1 MLVSRVRGVVPSCV
15 DWLVQQVAA
24 NAETAYARANPPKP
38 KRIQKMNSERV
49 TDSTT
54 TMTAAGGAATP
65 DHHRAPPNR
74 SRSVPGDEMDL
85 EMGDNDGDDEDDDDE
100 IPDDAYPG
108 NAHRAHVFSPT
119 AASSSSTVSADLRQ
133 ASARA
138 EALGTTGREGK
149 GLYLVLHADD
159 IHSTQQLLDAL
170 RDFLGTSNYYTDTL
184 LSKLVR
190 SLRQYGQLVVWG
202 TMELI
207 QECGAT
213 QVHLWM
219 DGDKVAAG
227 RIGAVIL
234 ERASRLTRHGMF
246 CSILTRDELLLE
258 QRAVAVLQWVSA
270 VARSCDPLC
279 LTVAECILP
288 NRHLVPLLRADFKM
302 SARVTKAWY
311 SLLLTLLA
319 VPTFKSHLAAAY
331 CDTYRAVT
339 AKYARGMGVLERS
352 GYTLSVQ
359 FLNRVN
365 YVIDLVQGR
374 DLLGKL
380 GKSLVET
387 LMVAGTT
394 QSTALYGRLN
404 PNHFVLTHRRYSP
417 CVSDLKCVLNVQG
430 MPRVIAC
437 SGGTFLG
444 DWIASLSLA
453 QFMDPQTWRH
463 WTQGHVETESR
474 GWVGAFNASISLGS
488 LFERLLGW
496 ADKETSPIAEGPLSR
511 DLMSCV
517 ELTFHILTNGIDQ
530 WQRSERLS
538 YEPTAYESLDWSA
551 FHKNSPASLPFSSVA
566 AKHGSA
572 LAMRQLPVSQVSP
585 FSFHL
590 PLHRFV
596 AGCLRELC
604 LREQSEA
611 GGIADLLQRLQTQ
624 LPPRQQDELF
634 QGLMEFP
641 ALVLTRA
648 AQVRAGLWRR
658 NGPGLNDQVLNYAE
672 PPFCRNMRDADML
685 MTQFAT
691 IGRVQH
697 QSSVSRSTSDIGIS
711 FFVNL
716 MLHRLG
722 VFEFVGLAKAPESD
736 VARYSSEVS
745 AGLYPPERG
754 AHKEGDGPFLPWTYS
769 PARESASLMVLL
781 EEFLH
786 FMIMFVSELP
796 PVSPRDNDE
805 QTKQAKFRL
814 LREVIHRLASGPKTH
829 SELSEVHHV
838 LSYWDN
844 VLLSEEGKLVNPD
857 DATGAALGTV
867 LEDIADR
874 KVSRGKME
882 PDKWEMRRSAWDMYD
897 PAFFHISL
905 RSHQTAADGRPR
917 PPESPTASFGWE
929 ARPYA
934 PVPIAA
940 HPFFERLRRD
950 VTADVTTLAVAYRVL
965 HLHCR
970 KNLQKNLAGLRGGS
984 PYESAEKSETA
995 LARTIHLLTIGV
1007 YAWKDAGAD
1016 DAQWRTRGGGSVG
1029 SIFFDKSETDAPPT
1043 AASWVKEF
1051 LLAEPHTLLD
1061 CDWYEGEEKALV
1073 LLERLAMS
1081 GGTPGG
1087 FIAQDSAVRSGAAW
1101 LCEFAFNCC
1110 PEARSVL
1117 SPVKKAAPDSNAA
1130 SKTESEAEKRKK
1142 MAKQKMEQAMARMKE
1157 QAAKFAIANDV
1168 DLGSEEES
1176 TQNTSQDFSAPST
1189 PVDHSKPSRKTSF
1202 GSTHSSAS
1210 SFAMGD
1216 IETGN
1221 PPSFIGLPDSSED
1234 FVNAPP
1240 RLLQTRPRCIICN
1253 DEDSSDTR
1261 TFEKSDNNDGE
1272 SQRKKSRRRAENA
1285 LGFVGYAQASTVL
1298 KGGGGPPLDFD
1309 APMSPVREFV
1319 GTHVAL
1325 CGHAVHSECCES
1337 YLSTVSHRE
1346 DRQIGKR
1353 DEFRCPL
1360 CQRLSNCCK

>member
-1 MLVSRVRGVVPSCV
+1 MELDDESDDV
-15 DWLVQQVAA
+15 DI
-24 NAETAYARANPPKP
+24 E
-38 KRIQKMNSERV
+38 I
-49 TDSTT
+49 
-54 TMTAAGGAATP
+54 G
-65 DHHRAPPNR
+65 
-74 SRSVPGDEMDL
+74 
-85 EMGDNDGDDEDDDDE
+85 GDDHVHGDFDYDDE
-100 IPDDAYPG
+100 IPLDAYPSSPR
-108 NAHRAHVFSPT
+108 HRAHVFSPT
-119 AASSSSTVSADLRQ
+119 AASTSTDPEHE
-133 ASARA
+133 RA
-138 EALGTTGREGK
+138 AAAAEELAATGRAGH
-149 GLYLVLHADD
+149 GLFLVLHADD

-170 RDFLGTSNYYTDTL
+170 REFLGTSNYYTDTL

-190 SLRQYGQLVVWG
+190 ALRQFGQLVVWG
-202 TMELI
+202 TMELV

-219 DGDKVAAG
+219 DGDKVASQ

-234 ERASRLTRHGMF
+234 ERTGRLTRHGMF

-258 QRAVAVLQWVSA
+258 QRAVAVLQWLSA
-270 VARSCDPLC
+270 LARSCDPLC

-288 NRHLVPLLRADFKM
+288 NRHLVPLLRADFKI

-380 GKSLVET
+380 GKSLLET
-387 LMVAGTT
+387 LMVA
-394 QSTALYGRLN
+394 STSHTLNGRLD

-417 CVSDLKCVLNVQG
+417 CVSDLKCVLNVHG
-430 MPRVIAC
+430 MPRLIAC
-437 SGGTFLG
+437 RGGTFLG
-444 DWIASLSLA
+444 DWIAALSLA
-453 QFMDPQTWRH
+453 QLMDAQVWRH

-496 ADKETSPIAEGPLSR
+496 ADEETSPIKEGPLSR

-517 ELTFHILTNGIDQ
+517 ELTLYILMNGIDQ

-538 YEPTAYESLDWSA
+538 YEPTAYESLDWGA
-551 FHKNSPASLPFSSVA
+551 FHKNSPASLPLSTVA
-566 AKHGSA
+566 ANHGTA
-572 LAMRQLPVSQVSP
+572 LAMRHLPVSQVSP

-604 LREQSEA
+604 LREDSA
-611 GGIADLLQRLQTQ
+611 VGGIADLLQRIQTQ
-624 LPPRQQDELF
+624 LSARQRDELF

-641 ALVLTRA
+641 LLVLARA
-648 AQVRAGLWRR
+648 AQVRAGLWKR

-672 PPFCRNMRDADML
+672 PPFCRNMRDADLL

-691 IGRVQH
+691 IGRSQNQSLVQ
-697 QSSVSRSTSDIGIS
+697 RPPSDVGMS
-711 FFVNL
+711 FLVHL

-722 VFEFVGLAKAPESD
+722 VFEFVGLAKAPD
-736 VARYSSEVS
+736 GNVLRYSQEIS
-745 AGLYPPERG
+745 GNLYPGERRV
-754 AHKEGDGPFLPWTYS
+754 DGESTGPCLPWAYS
-769 PARESASLMVLL
+769 PARDSSSLMLLL

-786 FMIMFVSELP
+786 YMIVFVSELP
-796 PVSPRDNDE
+796 SRTPRGKEE

-829 SELSEVHHV
+829 SELSEVHHT
-838 LSYWDN
+838 LSHWDN

-867 LEDIADR
+867 LGDVADR
-874 KVSRGKME
+874 KHSRGKME
-882 PDKWEMRRSAWDMYD
+882 PDKWEMKRSGWDMYD
-897 PAFFHISL
+897 PSFFHISL
-905 RSHQTAADGRPR
+905 RSHQTAADVRPR
-917 PPESPTASFGWE
+917 PPESPDASFGWE

-934 PVPIAA
+934 PEPVAA

-950 VTADVTTLAVAYRVL
+950 ATADTTTLAIAYRVL

-970 KNLQKNLAGLRGGS
+970 KNLEKSLDCIRGPS
-984 PYESAEKSETA
+984 PYESEEKSETA
-995 LARTIHLLTIGV
+995 LARTIHLLTLGA
-1007 YAWKDAGAD
+1007 YAWKDAERND
-1016 DAQWRTRGGGSVG
+1016 PHWRIKGGGSVG
-1029 SIFFDKSETDAPPT
+1029 SLFFDRADDDSPT
-1043 AASWVKEF
+1043 AASWIKGS
-1051 LLAEPHTLLD
+1051 LLADPRILLD
-1061 CDWYEGEEKALV
+1061 CDWYEGEETALI
-1073 LLERLAMS
+1073 LLERLAVT

-1087 FIAQDSAVRSGAAW
+1087 FIAQDSVVRSGAAW
-1101 LCEFAFNCC
+1101 LCEFALRCC
-1110 PEARSVL
+1110 PEASSVL
-1117 SPVKKAAPDSNAA
+1117 SPVKQAAPNTKATIKS
-1130 SKTESEAEKRKK
+1130 ESEAERRKK
-1142 MAKQKMEQAMARMKE
+1142 LAKQKMEEAMARMKA

-1176 TQNTSQDFSAPST
+1176 VQTSSRDLSASST
-1189 PVDHSKPSRKTSF
+1189 PVIPSGPTRKTSF
-1202 GSTHSSAS
+1202 GSTYSSGS
-1210 SFAMGD
+1210 SYAFGD
-1216 IETGN
+1216 SDTGN
-1221 PPSFIGLPDSSED
+1221 PPSFVGMMDSSEEL
-1234 FVNAPP
+1234 FHAPP
-1240 RLLQTRPRCIICN
+1240 RLLQNRPRCIICN

-1261 TFEKSDNNDGE
+1261 TFEKPDNDDGE
-1272 SQRKKSRRRAENA
+1272 SQRKKSRRRTENA

-1309 APMSPVREFV
+1309 SPMAPVREFV

-1337 YLSTVSHRE
+1337 YLSTVSP
-1346 DRQIGKR
+1346 RQIGKR

-1360 CQRLSNCCK
+1360 CQRLSNCRKL